1 MTPMSNHHQP
11 PRTWWPANHSDA
23 KALALKLRG
32 DGAGNQLFE
41 LLALAM
47 AMHDWGIFSAAVEAL
62 CDVNARAIKT
72 MLENQKFDIGWTL
85 LYGSTG
91 MPRELMPL
99 FVEILKVARQFEL
112 ENGHKMAPKALRLAI
127 IQHAL
132 ASPALRRLQ
141 IPAELKTAL
150 LD

>member
-1 MTPMSNHHQP
+1 MSNNHQP
-11 PRTWWPANHSDA
+11 PRTWWPKSQAEA
-23 KALALKLRG
+23 KVLALKLRT

-47 AMHDWGIFSAAVEAL
+47 ATHEWGTFSAVIEAL

-91 MPRELMPL
+91 MPRDLMPL

-112 ENGHKMAPKALRLAI
+112 ENGQKMAPKALRLAI
-127 IQHAL
+127 IQQAL
-132 ASPALRRLQ
+132 ASPALRRMQ
-141 IPAELKTAL
+141 TPADLKAAL

>member
-1 MTPMSNHHQP
+1 MSNNHQP
-11 PRTWWPANHSDA
+11 PRTWWPKNHSEA
-23 KALALKLRG
+23 KALGLKLRTDG
-32 DGAGNQLFE
+32 DGNQLFE
-41 LLALAM
+41 LLVLAM
-47 AMHDWGIFSAAVEAL
+47 ATHDWGTFSAVIEAL

-99 FVEILKVARQFEL
+99 FVEILKVARQFEQ
-112 ENGHKMAPKALRLAI
+112 ENGHKLAPKALRLAI
-127 IQHAL
+127 IQQAL
-132 ASPALRRLQ
+132 ASPALRRMQ
-141 IPAELKTAL
+141 TPADLKAAL

>member
-1 MTPMSNHHQP
+1 M
-11 PRTWWPANHSDA
+11 
-23 KALALKLRG
+23 ALKLRT

-47 AMHDWGIFSAAVEAL
+47 ATHEWGTFSAVIEAL

-91 MPRELMPL
+91 MPRDLMPL

-112 ENGHKMAPKALRLAI
+112 ENGQKMAPKALRLAI
-127 IQHAL
+127 IQQAL
-132 ASPALRRLQ
+132 ASPALRRMQ
-141 IPAELKTAL
+141 TPADLKAAL

>member
-1 MTPMSNHHQP
+1 MSNNYQP
-11 PRTWWPANHSDA
+11 PRTWWPTNHSEA
-23 KALALKLRG
+23 KALGLKLRSEG
-32 DGAGNQLFE
+32 NGNQLFE

-47 AMHDWGIFSAAVEAL
+47 ATHDWGIFSAVIEAL

-127 IQHAL
+127 IQQAL
-132 ASPALRRLQ
+132 ASPALRRMQ
-141 IPAELKTAL
+141 TPPDLKAAL

>member
-1 MTPMSNHHQP
+1 MSNNSQP
-11 PRTWWPANHSDA
+11 PRTWWPKSRAEA
-23 KALALKLRG
+23 KTLSLKLRR

-47 AMHDWGIFSAAVEAL
+47 ATHGWGTFSAVIEAL

-72 MLENQKFDIGWTL
+72 MLENQKFDVGWTL

-91 MPRELMPL
+91 MPREVMPL

-112 ENGHKMAPKALRLAI
+112 ENGHKMTPKALRLAI
-127 IQHAL
+127 IQQAL
-132 ASPALRRLQ
+132 ASPALRRMQ
-141 IPAELKTAL
+141 IPADLKAAL